1 MITVWGRTTSSN
13 VQAALWALA
22 EIEIDY
28 ERIDAGGAFGMVDTP
43 EFKAMN
49 PNSLVPVLR
58 DGDMIIWESAA
69 IVRYL
74 GARYGSETFW
84 PSDPARRAPLDMWA
98 EWAKTTLVPALIGGL
113 FFPLVRTREADRD
126 PALVRSN
133 AEKLKPIARMLDA
146 RLSVDTFLGGEEPCF
161 ADIMV
166 ATPLYRYFTLDFD
179 RADTPA
185 LSAHYERL
193 TQRPRYA
200 EHVMVSYE
208 SLRVR

>member
-22 EIEIDY
+22 EIGIDY

-58 DGDMIIWESAA
+58 DGEMIIWESAA

-74 GARYGSETFW
+74 GTRYGSETFW
-84 PSDPARRAPLDMWA
+84 PSDPVRRAPLDMWA

-113 FFPLVRTREADRD
+113 FQD
-126 PALVRSN
+126 
-133 AEKLKPIARMLDA
+133 
-146 RLSVDTFLGGEEPCF
+146 
-161 ADIMV
+161 
-166 ATPLYRYFTLDFD
+166 
-179 RADTPA
+179 
-185 LSAHYERL
+185 
-193 TQRPRYA
+193 
-200 EHVMVSYE
+200 
-208 SLRVR
+208 

>member
-1 MITVWGRTTSSN
+1 MLKLYFSPSTSSL
-13 VQAALWALA
+13 ATHIALVECGA
-22 EIEIDY
+22 EYKLEPRLLSKQ
-28 ERIDAGGAFGMVDTP
+28 ETRTP
-43 EFKAMN
+43 EYLAVN
-49 PNSLVPVLR
+49 PNGKVPTVR
-58 DGDMIIWESAA
+58 DGDGAPMWESAA

-113 FFPLVRTREADRD
+113 FFPLVRTRESDRD
-126 PALVRSN
+126 PALVRAN

-146 RLSVDTFLGGEEPCF
+146 RLSGGTFLGGEEPCF

-185 LSAHYERL
+185 LSAYYERL

-208 SLRVR
+208 SLRAT